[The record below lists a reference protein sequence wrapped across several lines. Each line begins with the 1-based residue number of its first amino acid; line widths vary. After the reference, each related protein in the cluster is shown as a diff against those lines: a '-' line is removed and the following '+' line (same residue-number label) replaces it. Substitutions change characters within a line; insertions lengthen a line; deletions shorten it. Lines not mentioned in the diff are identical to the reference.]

1 MRQAAA
7 TLTPSCAH
15 LYHVSSFTSL
25 DRESVRRTG
34 AESANR
40 RIGFGEIKGV
50 AIMSHVLSLRCKE
63 CSREYPVEALNVCD
77 FCFGPLE
84 VVYDY
89 DAISKVTSRERIMGG
104 PNSLWRYADYLPAE
118 HNPAVDINA
127 GFTPLLRARG
137 LAERLGLDELWIKND
152 SVNPSYS
159 FKDRV
164 VAVASAKALELGFDT
179 LACASTGNLACAV
192 AAAAARG
199 GMKAYV
205 FIPSDLEAGKVLGA
219 AIYNP
224 TMVSI
229 DGSYDDVNRL
239 CSEVADQYPWA
250 FVNINVRPFYADG
263 SKTLGFEVA
272 EQLGWRSPDHVVAP
286 SASGAM
292 FTKIYQGLKEFEL
305 TGIIGEVHTH
315 MHCAQA
321 RGCSPIATAYQ
332 EGRFVIRPVKP
343 NSVATSL
350 AIGNPAD
357 GYYALKVIEASNG
370 SAVITEENEVAE
382 GVKLLAETEGI
393 FTEGAGGVAIMGLK
407 RLVETGKIKS
417 NESVVVYIT
426 GNGLKTTELV
436 SDVVNPLHIEPS
448 VEAFEI
454 AMAERAK

>member
-1 MRQAAA
+1 MAYV
-7 TLTPSCAH
+7 T
-15 LYHVSSFTSL
+15 
-25 DRESVRRTG
+25 
-34 AESANR
+34 
-40 RIGFGEIKGV
+40 
-50 AIMSHVLSLRCKE
+50 SLRCKE

-89 DAISKVTSRERIMGG
+89 DTISRLVSRDRIMSG
-104 PNSLWRYADYLPAE
+104 PNSLWRYADFLPADY
-118 HNPAVDINA
+118 NPVVDINA
-127 GFTPLLRARG
+127 GFTPLLRSRG

-152 SVNPSYS
+152 SVNPSFS

-179 LACASTGNLACAV
+179 IACASTGNLACAV
-192 AAAAARG
+192 AAHAARG
-199 GMKAYV
+199 GLKAYV

-219 AIYNP
+219 AIYGP
-224 TMVSI
+224 TMIAI

-239 CSEVADQYPWA
+239 CSELADRYPWA

-272 EQLGWRSPDHVVAP
+272 EQLGWRAPDHAVVP

-292 FTKIYQGLKEFEL
+292 FTKIYQGLKEFER
-305 TGIIGEVHTH
+305 TGLIDEAQTK
-315 MHCAQA
+315 MHSTQA
-321 RGCSPIATAYQ
+321 RGCSPIATAYE

-343 NSVATSL
+343 ASVASSL

-357 GYYALKVIEASNG
+357 GYYALKVIEASGG
-370 SAVITEENEVAE
+370 SAVIAEENEVAE

-393 FTEGAGGVAIMGLK
+393 FTEGAGGVAVSGLK
-407 RLVETGKIKS
+407 HLVERGRIKRD
-417 NESVVVYIT
+417 ESVVVYIT

-436 SDVVNPLHIEPS
+436 ADVVHPMHIEPN
-448 VEAFEI
+448 VEAFEE
-454 AMAERAK
+454 AMAARAS